1 MPLTRLQSLVI
12 TIEQNDNRKQKTY
25 FINSLKIDTMKN
37 FKVRFIATLTILIV
51 ICGCAKEKSIQ
62 TINEDKSTTTIAG
75 TWKVVSY
82 DDLVNNTQI
91 TKDNNNTWTNF
102 NNGDVII
109 TFQDTLDTGLIHGVT
124 VINGVSGNYI
134 LSNQRKIRVENF
146 MGTEI
151 NQPVWANLFWENL
164 PKSEEYSVNN
174 TQLRLFYNSKKNSIT
189 FEKK

>member
-1 MPLTRLQSLVI
+1 MQLTRLQSLVI
-12 TIEQNDNRKQKTY
+12 SIEQNDNRKQTTY
-25 FINSLKIDTMKN
+25 FINSLKLDTLKKL
-37 FKVRFIATLTILIV
+37 KVRFIATLTILIV

-82 DDLVNNTQI
+82 DDLANNTQI
-91 TKDNNNTWTNF
+91 TKYNNNTWTNF